1 MSDKKEIDNSSI
13 RTNSINAQ
21 KVQNVQ
27 NKLFFNTENI
37 KISHDF
43 LFFKN
48 DVLKDVHKLEEK
60 LNLKLTEQNLIKIQC
75 DNSEIKLNEL
85 SKYISN
91 VHSLIIDNN
100 DLIQEI
106 KNFMKFKTETEN
118 NLNRINSRINTLQKE
133 YRDFSNNIEKLVNE
147 NLRYPGI
154 IGKNSKFS
162 NFRFFIDFIMQ
173 SIKDVNEFKNEV
185 RHYEI
190 NEFKKKMNKDI
201 LDFRFAISDNYK
213 NSINLIGIN
222 FKEIGLKIAD
232 LIKKNN
238 NNMKEKE
245 EKFEELKNKIKDF
258 FSEYKTKFESMEK
271 NINDKFEEQI
281 NEIEKFKTMKDE
293 FITDMNNFKLV
304 LDIHKK
310 EINNNENQEN
320 NENILKSNSNNNDS
334 IDKVIINNIF
344 DKNINSDI
352 TNRNKNSNIINSNI
366 NSNIINR
373 NINSNIIN
381 RKINSNIINNK
392 YINNNKEF
400 KLHLNSRNINHKA
413 ILTKYKRNIP
423 KELLNNINAINE
435 YQHSEEKNNIE
446 SLSNKKI
453 NSLHLERSK
462 SFEKIPRNLIVE
474 NNELKIFQ
482 NNKKLNNNN
491 NILNKDISRNNYSIS
506 NIPNI
511 KFKKVILPEN
521 LDKINLNQTS
531 RNFPLKNKGLKMIQN
546 NNIHS
551 IKLKKNINFNDN
563 ISNNEKNINNTK
575 KIKKN
580 KEVINKNIKL
590 SNSNKKDEKRS
601 NFQLNKNMSSFLIIK
616 EKSKNNRLKNLEYM
630 KKNNFSFDGVKYLKD
645 EQVQIEFRKT
655 FNLNY
660 KIRDIILMNSKSFK
674 KSRKIEI

>member
-173 SIKDVNEFKNEV
+173 SIKEVNEFKNEV

-222 FKEIGLKIAD
+222 FKEIDIKIAD
-232 LIKKNN
+232 LIKRNN
-238 NNMKEKE
+238 NNMKENK
-245 EKFEELKNKIKDF
+245 EKFEQLKNKINDF
-258 FSEYKTKFESMEK
+258 FTEYKIKFESLEK
-271 NINDKFEEQI
+271 NINDKFTEQI
-281 NEIEKFKTMKDE
+281 NF
-293 FITDMNNFKLV
+293 L
-304 LDIHKK
+304 
-310 EINNNENQEN
+310 
-320 NENILKSNSNNNDS
+320 
-334 IDKVIINNIF
+334 
-344 DKNINSDI
+344 
-352 TNRNKNSNIINSNI
+352 R
-366 NSNIINR
+366 
-373 NINSNIIN
+373 
-381 RKINSNIINNK
+381 
-392 YINNNKEF
+392 
-400 KLHLNSRNINHKA
+400 
-413 ILTKYKRNIP
+413 
-423 KELLNNINAINE
+423 
-435 YQHSEEKNNIE
+435 
-446 SLSNKKI
+446 
-453 NSLHLERSK
+453 
-462 SFEKIPRNLIVE
+462 
-474 NNELKIFQ
+474 LKI
-482 NNKKLNNNN
+482 
-491 NILNKDISRNNYSIS
+491 
-506 NIPNI
+506 
-511 KFKKVILPEN
+511 
-521 LDKINLNQTS
+521 
-531 RNFPLKNKGLKMIQN
+531 
-546 NNIHS
+546 
-551 IKLKKNINFNDN
+551 
-563 ISNNEKNINNTK
+563 
-575 KIKKN
+575 
-580 KEVINKNIKL
+580 
-590 SNSNKKDEKRS
+590 
-601 NFQLNKNMSSFLIIK
+601 II
-616 EKSKNNRLKNLEYM
+616 
-630 KKNNFSFDGVKYLKD
+630 
-645 EQVQIEFRKT
+645 
-655 FNLNY
+655 
-660 KIRDIILMNSKSFK
+660 
-674 KSRKIEI
+674 